1 MGGLWEEDE
10 MLCRAPNLLL
20 SSTFCYLWL
29 MGGYTGMVFAG
40 NVYWMCL
47 SIMVKSFGSA
57 VMWVYSTLLLQ
68 LRVPDAMLGRMM
80 ALEMAFFTVH
90 YAVRPPSCW
99 ALKLSSSARI
109 SFPPSQ
115 FGSMPRWVSQ

>member
-1 MGGLWEEDE
+1 MVSWFYKIYASVNEPLVAF
-10 MLCRAPNLLL
+10 CRAPNLLL

-29 MGGYTGMVFAG
+29 LAGYIGMTMAS

-47 SIMVKSFGSA
+47 SIMVKSFGSS

-80 ALEMAFFTVH
+80 ALEMAFFTV
-90 YAVRPPSCW
+90 S
-99 ALKLSSSARI
+99 
-109 SFPPSQ
+109 
-115 FGSMPRWVSQ
+115 